1 MKAGNGQSLA
11 IRIAI
16 LVFAA
21 AFVVGGVIFGKAA
34 LEDLQGDKSYAALQQ
49 QMMQVQTQP
58 AGSDTP
64 ASAAPAADA
73 PGETPT
79 PETTRTSEIDFAVL
93 KAINP
98 DVCAWLRAE
107 DTVIDYPV
115 VHGTDN
121 EYYLKHLYTGQKNRN
136 GSVFVDCG
144 NTGLFT
150 EQNTLIFGHNMQS
163 GAMFGTL
170 KGYKKQDYYDA
181 HPTMTLYTPA
191 GDYTLELI
199 AGTVED
205 GAYTFAKCSFDSS
218 EEFFDYVADLK
229 SRSTFQ
235 SSVEVQ
241 EDDRLVSLCT
251 CTYEFSNARYVV
263 VGKLTALP

>member
-1 MKAGNGQSLA
+1 MIMDCEKYVGKCVCGREHELETKKVVVEYGAINNFEQYMADVGLAGKRRA
-11 IRIAI
+11 
-16 LVFAA
+16 
-21 AFVVGGVIFGKAA
+21 VIYDTVIYKLTEGKH
-34 LEDLQGDKSYAALQQ
+34 
-49 QMMQVQTQP
+49 V
-58 AGSDTP
+58 
-64 ASAAPAADA
+64 AADQ
-73 PGETPT
+73 
-79 PETTRTSEIDFAVL
+79 EIVL
-93 KAINP
+93 EANG
-98 DVCAWLRAE
+98 LRAE

-121 EYYLKHLYTGQKNRN
+121 EYYLKRLYTGQKNRN

-205 GAYTFAKCSFDSS
+205 GSYTFAKCSFDSV

-229 SRSTFQ
+229 SRSTFR

-241 EDDRLVSLCT
+241 EGDRLVSLCT

-263 VGKLTALP
+263 VGKLTPLP